1 MQRHNPLTAFV
12 DRLARAETRADAFNQ
27 YAYGNVYNDIRRA
40 NLQRYLD
47 QMTALAPGT
56 MLVME
61 APGYRGMRLTGV
73 PVASRKLLT
82 RGVPELGLFGSD
94 NGYCDVPEPG
104 FERVNGEASA
114 TAVWGTLAARGSAA
128 LVWNA
133 YPFHPHQPGLPLT
146 NRKPRRGETE
156 TGSVFLRDLIDVF
169 KPQTIIAVGNVADES
184 LSRMAIPHLKVRH
197 PAQGGKTAF
206 VGGLTAILDSGQR

>member
-1 MQRHNPLTAFV
+1 MPQHDSLTAFV
-12 DRLARAETRADAFNQ
+12 DRLARADTRADAFNQ
-27 YAYGNVYNDIRRA
+27 YAYGNAYNDIRRA

-47 QMTALAPGT
+47 QMTAIAPQL

-82 RGVPELGLFGSD
+82 RGVPELGLFGIER
-94 NGYCDVPEPG
+94 GYCDVPEPG

-114 TAVWGTLAARGSAA
+114 TAVWGTLAAGGSAA

-133 YPFHPHQPGLPLT
+133 YPFHPHQPGLALT
-146 NRKPRRGETE
+146 NRKPRRSETE
-156 TGSVFLRDLIDVF
+156 TGSAFLRDLIDLF
-169 KPQTIIAVGNVADES
+169 KPQTIVAVGNVADES

-206 VGGLTAILDSGQR
+206 VSGLTAILGSR

>member
-1 MQRHNPLTAFV
+1 MQQHDSLTAFV

-47 QMTALAPGT
+47 QMTVLAPT
-56 MLVME
+56 LMLVME

-82 RGVPELGLFGSD
+82 RGVPQLGLFGVD
-94 NGYCDVPEPG
+94 NGYRDVDEPG

-114 TAVWGTLAARGSAA
+114 TAVWGTLAAHGTAA

-133 YPFHPHQPGLPLT
+133 YPFHPHQPDLPLT
-146 NRKPRRGETE
+146 NRKPRRAETE
-156 TGSVFLRDLIDVF
+156 TGSAFLRDMLDLF
-169 KPQTIIAVGNVADES
+169 KCQTIVAVGNVADES
-184 LSRMAIPHLKVRH
+184 LSRMGISHLKVRH

-206 VGGLTAILDSGQR
+206 VTGLTAILDSR